1 MNKIFK
7 LITSISF
14 LFFSINAALSEEN
27 FFNEALKMY
36 QNEKYEDAR
45 FMLER
50 NIVFNPKDAKSYLY
64 LAKIYNHEEDQNK
77 EEYNLE
83 TTLLIEPNNEEAILM
98 LMKIALKKS
107 NYSKVNDLSQTFIK
121 VCKKL
126 CDENNE
132 IQKSLK
138 NIEPATMS
146 LDQNLNKIL
155 IIDFG
160 SQFTQL
166 IARRIRELGV
176 FSEIVSHKKIK
187 IKHIDKSIKGIIL
200 SGGPL
205 NVYEINKYSFDKKI
219 INLSIPIL
227 GICFGHQILSKL
239 NGGRVKQS
247 KHREFGLANIYKKNE
262 SLLIKNFFNKQ
273 KSKKVWMSHADQVSK
288 LPKNFKVI
296 ASSTNSKFAI
306 VENKLNKF
314 YGIQFHPEVTHTEN
328 GKKLISNF
336 IFLICKIK
344 RNWSSKDQKIQLI
357 KEVKDQVGSEK
368 VICALS
374 GGVDSSVVAQ
384 LLNKAI
390 GKKLY
395 CIFVNTGLLRKN
407 EEVQVVQTFKK
418 RLKINLIYVNAEKE
432 FLKKL
437 HNVSDPEK
445 KRKIIGNLFIK
456 IFERYAKKIK
466 NVKFLAQ
473 GTLYPDLIESRS
485 VTGSQ
490 TSKIKSHHNV
500 GGLPK
505 KMKLKLVEPLKFLF
519 KDEVR
524 KLGLELNLNKDI
536 ISRHPFPG
544 PGLAIRMPG
553 LITNE
558 KIKILKEADYYFI
571 QALRDHGLYHKIWQA
586 YAALLPVK
594 TVGVMGDNRT
604 YEYLCLLRAITS
616 EDGMTADFY
625 EFKKSFMETISNKIV
640 NSIRGINRV
649 VYDITSKPPSTIEL
663 E

>member
-1 MNKIFK
+1 MN
-7 LITSISF
+7 
-14 LFFSINAALSEEN
+14 
-27 FFNEALKMY
+27 
-36 QNEKYEDAR
+36 
-45 FMLER
+45 
-50 NIVFNPKDAKSYLY
+50 
-64 LAKIYNHEEDQNK
+64 
-77 EEYNLE
+77 
-83 TTLLIEPNNEEAILM
+83 
-98 LMKIALKKS
+98 
-107 NYSKVNDLSQTFIK
+107 
-121 VCKKL
+121 
-126 CDENNE
+126 
-132 IQKSLK
+132 
-138 NIEPATMS
+138 
-146 LDQNLNKIL
+146 LDQNLDKIL

-166 IARRIRELGV
+166 IARRIRELGA
-176 FSEIVSHKKIK
+176 FSEIVSHKKIRVK
-187 IKHIDKSIKGIIL
+187 DIDSTIKGIIL

-205 NVYEINKYSFDKKI
+205 NVYEIKKYSFDKKI
-219 INLSIPIL
+219 LDFDIPVL
-227 GICFGHQILSKL
+227 GICFGHQILSKI
-239 NGGRVKQS
+239 NGGSVKQS
-247 KHREFGLANIYKKNE
+247 KQREFGLSNIYKKNN
-262 SLLIKNFFNKQ
+262 SLLINNFFTKQ
-273 KSKKVWMSHADQVSK
+273 KYKKVWMSHADEVSK
-288 LPKNFKVI
+288 IPKNFKVI
-296 ASSTNSKFAI
+296 ASSNNSKFAI
-306 VENKLNKF
+306 VENKKKNF
-314 YGIQFHPEVTHTEN
+314 YGVQFHPEVTHTEN
-328 GKKLISNF
+328 GKKIISNF

-344 RNWSSKDQKIQLI
+344 RNWSSKDQKIKLLSD
-357 KEVKDQVGSEK
+357 VKNQVGSEK

-407 EEVQVVQTFKK
+407 EEVQVLKTFKK
-418 RLKINLIYVNAEKE
+418 TLKMNLIYVNAEKE

-437 HNVSDPEK
+437 KNVSDPEK

-473 GTLYPDLIESRS
+473 GTLYPDLIESKS

-505 KMKLKLVEPLKFLF
+505 KMKLELVEPLKFLF

-524 KLGLELNLNKDI
+524 KLGLELNLSKDI

-625 EFKKSFMETISNKIV
+625 EFKKSFMETISNKII
-640 NSIRGINRV
+640 NNIRGINRV

>member
-1 MNKIFK
+1 
-7 LITSISF
+7 
-14 LFFSINAALSEEN
+14 
-27 FFNEALKMY
+27 
-36 QNEKYEDAR
+36 
-45 FMLER
+45 
-50 NIVFNPKDAKSYLY
+50 
-64 LAKIYNHEEDQNK
+64 
-77 EEYNLE
+77 
-83 TTLLIEPNNEEAILM
+83 
-98 LMKIALKKS
+98 
-107 NYSKVNDLSQTFIK
+107 
-121 VCKKL
+121 
-126 CDENNE
+126 
-132 IQKSLK
+132 
-138 NIEPATMS
+138 MS
-146 LDQNLNKIL
+146 LDLNLDKIL

-166 IARRIRELGV
+166 IARRVRELGV
-176 FSEIVSHKKIK
+176 FSELISHKKIK
-187 IKHIDKSIKGIIL
+187 SSQIKSNIKGIIL

-205 NVYEINKYSFDKKI
+205 NVYQLNDNLFDKKI
-219 INLSIPIL
+219 LKLGIPIL
-227 GICFGHQILSKL
+227 GICFGHQILSKFS
-239 NGGRVKQS
+239 GGKVKQS
-247 KHREFGLANIYKKNE
+247 KHREFGLVNIHKKNN
-262 SLLIKNFFNKQ
+262 SKLIKNFFNK
-273 KSKKVWMSHADQVSK
+273 KTKKVWMSHSDQVTK
-288 LPKNFKVI
+288 LPKTFRVI
-296 ASSTNSKFAI
+296 ASSENSKFAV
-306 VENKLNKF
+306 VESKINNF
-314 YGIQFHPEVTHTEN
+314 FGVQFHPEVTHTEN
-328 GKKLISNF
+328 GKKMISNF
-336 IFLICKIK
+336 IFLICRIK
-344 RNWSSKDQKIQLI
+344 RNWSSKDQKVKLI
-357 KEVKDQVGSEK
+357 KEAKQQIGNNK

-407 EEVQVVQTFKK
+407 EEIQVIKTFKK
-418 RLKINLIYVNAEKE
+418 KLKINLIYVDAEQE

-437 HNVSDPEK
+437 KNVSDPEK

-456 IFERYAKKIK
+456 IFERYSKKIK

-473 GTLYPDLIESRS
+473 GTLYPDLIESKS

-505 KMKLKLVEPLKFLF
+505 KMRLMLVEPLKFLF

-524 KLGLELNLNKDI
+524 KLGLELNLSKEI

-544 PGLAIRMPG
+544 PGLAIRIPG
-553 LITNE
+553 IITSE
-558 KIKILKEADYYFI
+558 KIRILKEADYYFI
-571 QALRDHGLYHKIWQA
+571 KALKDHSLYHKIWQA

-616 EDGMTADFY
+616 EDGMTADFF
-625 EFKKSFMETISNKIV
+625 EFKKSFSQMISNKIV

>member
-1 MNKIFK
+1 
-7 LITSISF
+7 
-14 LFFSINAALSEEN
+14 
-27 FFNEALKMY
+27 
-36 QNEKYEDAR
+36 
-45 FMLER
+45 
-50 NIVFNPKDAKSYLY
+50 
-64 LAKIYNHEEDQNK
+64 
-77 EEYNLE
+77 
-83 TTLLIEPNNEEAILM
+83 
-98 LMKIALKKS
+98 
-107 NYSKVNDLSQTFIK
+107 
-121 VCKKL
+121 
-126 CDENNE
+126 
-132 IQKSLK
+132 
-138 NIEPATMS
+138 MS
-146 LDQNLNKIL
+146 LDLNLNKIL

-166 IARRIRELGV
+166 IVRRIRELGV
-176 FSEIVSHKKIK
+176 YSELVSHKKVKSSQIK
-187 IKHIDKSIKGIIL
+187 SNTKGIIL

-205 NVYEINKYSFDKKI
+205 NVYQLNDKLFDKTILK
-219 INLSIPIL
+219 LGIPIL
-227 GICFGHQILSKL
+227 GICFGHQILSKFS
-239 NGGRVKQS
+239 GGKVKQS
-247 KHREFGLANIYKKNE
+247 KHREFGLANISKKNN
-262 SLLIKNFFNKQ
+262 SLLIKDFFNK
-273 KSKKVWMSHADQVSK
+273 KSKKVWMSHADQVYK
-288 LPKNFKVI
+288 LPKMFKVI
-296 ASSTNSKFAI
+296 ASSENSKYAI
-306 VENKLNKF
+306 VESRKEKF
-314 YGIQFHPEVTHTEN
+314 FGVQFHPEVTHTEN
-328 GKKLISNF
+328 GKKIFSNF
-336 IFLICKIK
+336 ISKICNIK
-344 RNWSSKDQKIQLI
+344 KNWSLKDQKIKLI
-357 KEVKDQVGSEK
+357 NEVRKKVGSDK

-395 CIFVNTGLLRKN
+395 CIFVNTGFLRKN
-407 EEVQVVQTFKK
+407 EEIQVVQTFKK

-432 FLKKL
+432 FLRKL
-437 HNVSDPEK
+437 KNVSDPEK

-456 IFERYAKKIK
+456 IFERYSKKIK
-466 NVKFLAQ
+466 KVKYLAQ
-473 GTLYPDLIESRS
+473 GTLYPDLIESKS

-505 KMKLKLVEPLKFLF
+505 KMKLELVEPLKYLF

-524 KLGLELNLNKDI
+524 KLGLELNLNKEI

-553 LITNE
+553 IITRE
-558 KIKILKEADYYFI
+558 KIKILKEADFYFI
-571 QALRDHGLYHKIWQA
+571 NALKEKGLYNKIWQA

-616 EDGMTADFY
+616 EDGMTADY
-625 EFKKSFMETISNKIV
+625 YDFKKSFIQNVSNKIV

>member
-1 MNKIFK
+1 
-7 LITSISF
+7 
-14 LFFSINAALSEEN
+14 
-27 FFNEALKMY
+27 
-36 QNEKYEDAR
+36 
-45 FMLER
+45 
-50 NIVFNPKDAKSYLY
+50 
-64 LAKIYNHEEDQNK
+64 
-77 EEYNLE
+77 
-83 TTLLIEPNNEEAILM
+83 
-98 LMKIALKKS
+98 
-107 NYSKVNDLSQTFIK
+107 
-121 VCKKL
+121 
-126 CDENNE
+126 
-132 IQKSLK
+132 
-138 NIEPATMS
+138 MS
-146 LDQNLNKIL
+146 LDQNLDKVV

-187 IKHIDKSIKGIIL
+187 ISGINQTVRGIIL

-205 NVYEINKYSFDKKI
+205 NVYQINKYSFDKKI
-219 INLSIPIL
+219 LELNIPIL

-239 NGGRVKQS
+239 NGGRVRQS
-247 KHREFGLANIYKKNE
+247 KHREFGLANIFKKRD
-262 SLLIKNFFNKQ
+262 SLLTKNFYGV
-273 KSKKVWMSHADQVSK
+273 KKTKEVWMSHADQVSK
-288 LPKNFKVI
+288 LPKNFQVI
-296 ASSTNSKFAI
+296 ASSTNSKYAI
-306 VENKLNKF
+306 VENKLKKY
-314 YGIQFHPEVTHTEN
+314 YGVQFHPEVTHTEN

-336 IFLICKIK
+336 VFLICKIK
-344 RNWSSKDQKIQLI
+344 KNWSSKDQKIKLI
-357 KEVKDQVGSEK
+357 NEVRDQVGSHK

-395 CIFVNTGLLRKN
+395 CIFVNTGLLRKD
-407 EEVQVVQTFKK
+407 EETQVVQTFKK
-418 RLKINLIYVNAEKE
+418 RLKMNLIYVNAENE
-432 FLKKL
+432 FLGKL
-437 HNVSDPEK
+437 KNVPDPEK

-466 NVKFLAQ
+466 DVKFLAQ
-473 GTLYPDLIESRS
+473 GTLYPDLIESKS

-505 KMKLKLVEPLKFLF
+505 KMNLKLVEPLKFLF

-524 KLGLELNLNKDI
+524 KLGLELKLSKEI

-553 LITNE
+553 NITNE

-571 QALRDHGLYHKIWQA
+571 QSLKDHGLYHKIWQA

-616 EDGMTADFY
+616 EDGMTADFF
-625 EFKKSFMETISNKIV
+625 EFRKSFMQTISNKIV

-649 VYDITSKPPSTIEL
+649 VYDVTSKPPSTIEL

>member
-1 MNKIFK
+1 
-7 LITSISF
+7 
-14 LFFSINAALSEEN
+14 
-27 FFNEALKMY
+27 
-36 QNEKYEDAR
+36 
-45 FMLER
+45 
-50 NIVFNPKDAKSYLY
+50 
-64 LAKIYNHEEDQNK
+64 
-77 EEYNLE
+77 
-83 TTLLIEPNNEEAILM
+83 
-98 LMKIALKKS
+98 
-107 NYSKVNDLSQTFIK
+107 
-121 VCKKL
+121 
-126 CDENNE
+126 
-132 IQKSLK
+132 
-138 NIEPATMS
+138 MS
-146 LDQNLNKIL
+146 LDKNLNKIL

-176 FSEIVSHKKIK
+176 FSEIISHKKIENR
-187 IKHIDKSIKGIIL
+187 HINQSIKGIIL

-205 NVYEINKYSFDKKI
+205 NVYQINRYTFDKKI
-219 INLSIPIL
+219 IENRVPIL

-239 NGGRVKQS
+239 SGGKVKQS
-247 KHREFGLANIYKKNE
+247 KHREFGLVDIKKKNN
-262 SLLIKNFFNKQ
+262 SILTRNFFDKQNKNR
-273 KSKKVWMSHADQVSK
+273 VWMSHADQVSK

-296 ASSTNSKFAI
+296 ASSNNSKFAI
-306 VENKLNKF
+306 IENKKKNF
-314 YGIQFHPEVTHTEN
+314 YGVQFHPEVTHTEN
-328 GKKLISNF
+328 GKKLIKNF
-336 IFLICKIK
+336 VFLICKIK
-344 RNWSSKDQKIQLI
+344 KNWSPKDQKIKLI
-357 KEVKDQVGSEK
+357 KEVQEIAGANK

-390 GKKLY
+390 GKKLF

-407 EEVQVVQTFKK
+407 EEIQVVKTFKK
-418 RLKINLIYVNAEKE
+418 KLKINLIYVNAEKE
-432 FLKKL
+432 FLRKL

-473 GTLYPDLIESRS
+473 GTLYPDLIESKS

-505 KMKLKLVEPLKFLF
+505 KMKLKLIEPLKFLF

-524 KLGLELNLNKDI
+524 KLGLELNLSKEI

-553 LITNE
+553 VITKE
-558 KIKILKEADYYFI
+558 KIKILKEADNYFI
-571 QALRDHGLYHKIWQA
+571 QALKDHNLYDKIWQA

-616 EDGMTADFY
+616 EDGMTADFFD
-625 EFKKSFMETISNKIV
+625 FKKTFIQKISNKIV

-649 VYDITSKPPSTIEL
+649 VYDVTSKPPSTIEL

>member
-1 MNKIFK
+1 MN
-7 LITSISF
+7 
-14 LFFSINAALSEEN
+14 
-27 FFNEALKMY
+27 
-36 QNEKYEDAR
+36 
-45 FMLER
+45 
-50 NIVFNPKDAKSYLY
+50 
-64 LAKIYNHEEDQNK
+64 
-77 EEYNLE
+77 
-83 TTLLIEPNNEEAILM
+83 
-98 LMKIALKKS
+98 
-107 NYSKVNDLSQTFIK
+107 
-121 VCKKL
+121 
-126 CDENNE
+126 
-132 IQKSLK
+132 
-138 NIEPATMS
+138 
-146 LDQNLNKIL
+146 LDQNLDKIL

-166 IARRIRELGV
+166 IARRIRELGA
-176 FSEIVSHKKIK
+176 FSEIVSHKKIRVK
-187 IKHIDKSIKGIIL
+187 DIDSTIKGIIL

-205 NVYEINKYSFDKKI
+205 NVYEIKKYSFDKKI
-219 INLSIPIL
+219 LDFDIPVL
-227 GICFGHQILSKL
+227 GICFGHQILSKI
-239 NGGRVKQS
+239 NGGSVKQS
-247 KHREFGLANIYKKNE
+247 KQREFGLSNIYKKNN
-262 SLLIKNFFNKQ
+262 SLLINNFFTKQ
-273 KSKKVWMSHADQVSK
+273 KYKKVWMSHADEVSK
-288 LPKNFKVI
+288 IPKNFKVI
-296 ASSTNSKFAI
+296 ASSNNSKFAI
-306 VENKLNKF
+306 VENKKKNF
-314 YGIQFHPEVTHTEN
+314 YGVQFHPEVTHTEN

-344 RNWSSKDQKIQLI
+344 RNWSSKDQKIKLLSD
-357 KEVKDQVGSEK
+357 VKNQVGSEK

-407 EEVQVVQTFKK
+407 EEVQVLKTFKK
-418 RLKINLIYVNAEKE
+418 TLKMNLIYVNAEKE

-437 HNVSDPEK
+437 KNVSDPEK

-473 GTLYPDLIESRS
+473 GTLYPDLIESKS

-505 KMKLKLVEPLKFLF
+505 KMKLELVEPLKFLF

-524 KLGLELNLNKDI
+524 KLGLELNLSKDI

-625 EFKKSFMETISNKIV
+625 EFKKSFMETISNKII
-640 NSIRGINRV
+640 NNIRGINRV

>member
-1 MNKIFK
+1 
-7 LITSISF
+7 
-14 LFFSINAALSEEN
+14 
-27 FFNEALKMY
+27 
-36 QNEKYEDAR
+36 
-45 FMLER
+45 
-50 NIVFNPKDAKSYLY
+50 
-64 LAKIYNHEEDQNK
+64 
-77 EEYNLE
+77 
-83 TTLLIEPNNEEAILM
+83 
-98 LMKIALKKS
+98 
-107 NYSKVNDLSQTFIK
+107 
-121 VCKKL
+121 
-126 CDENNE
+126 
-132 IQKSLK
+132 
-138 NIEPATMS
+138 MS
-146 LDQNLNKIL
+146 LDKSLDKIL

-176 FSEIVSHKKIK
+176 FSEIISHKKIK
-187 IKHIDKSIKGIIL
+187 NKNINTSIKGIIL

-205 NVYEINKYSFDKKI
+205 NVYQINKYSFDEKI
-219 INLSIPIL
+219 IENQIPIL

-239 NGGRVKQS
+239 NGGKVKQS
-247 KHREFGLANIYKKNE
+247 KYREFGLANIYKKRE
-262 SLLIKNFFNKQ
+262 SILIKNFFDNRNIN
-273 KSKKVWMSHADQVSK
+273 KVWMSHADQVSK
-288 LPKNFKVI
+288 LPKNFNVI
-296 ASSTNSKFAI
+296 ASSHNSKFAI
-306 VENKLNKF
+306 IENKKKNF
-314 YGIQFHPEVTHTEN
+314 YGVQFHPEVTHTEN
-328 GKKLISNF
+328 GKKLIKNF

-344 RNWSSKDQKIQLI
+344 KNWSSKDQKFKLI
-357 KEVKDQVGSEK
+357 KEVREYVGKNK

-390 GKKLY
+390 GKRLY

-407 EEVQVVQTFKK
+407 EESQVVKTFKK

-437 HNVSDPEK
+437 TNVSDPEK

-473 GTLYPDLIESRS
+473 GTLYPDLIESKS

-524 KLGLELNLNKDI
+524 KLGLELNLSKEI

-553 LITNE
+553 TISRE

-571 QALRDHGLYHKIWQA
+571 EALKDQNLYNKIWQA

-625 EFKKSFMETISNKIV
+625 DFKKTFIQMISNKIV

-649 VYDITSKPPSTIEL
+649 VYDVTSKPPSTIEL